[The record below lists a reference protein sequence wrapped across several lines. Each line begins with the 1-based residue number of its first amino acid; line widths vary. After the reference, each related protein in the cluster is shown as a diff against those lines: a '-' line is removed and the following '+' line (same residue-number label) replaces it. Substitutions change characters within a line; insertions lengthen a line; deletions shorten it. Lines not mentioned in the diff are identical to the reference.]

1 MDQSQAAHQLGGE
14 VALLRAERGASA
26 EGDPLA
32 PVHGAAIAVG
42 GDERGVPGRL
52 HVVCDLV
59 EHEVPR
65 DALPAGCTRG
75 PVLRRLD
82 AAWRD
87 GELHRGRTLRTEA
100 SLVDRAVR
108 VALDLQQ
115 LRGAVA
121 LLPRVGDQRATHR
134 AVRADRSELL
144 GSRDPQVLLDPRRLR
159 HRDVE
164 TETRGSDGARS
175 GDAYLEEFPTCD
187 SRQIKPPERADATS
201 GRSSSHVWI

>member
-1 MDQSQAAHQLGGE
+1 MDQSQGPHQLGGE
-14 VALLRAERGASA
+14 VALLRAERGASG

-32 PVHGAAIAVG
+32 PVHSAAVAVG
-42 GDERGVPGRL
+42 GDERGVPGGL

-65 DALPAGCTRG
+65 DALPAGRARG
-75 PVLRRLD
+75 PVLRRFD
-82 AAWRD
+82 TAWRD
-87 GELHRGRTLRTEA
+87 GELHRGRTLRTEP

-115 LRGAVA
+115 LRGPVA
-121 LLPRVGDQRATHR
+121 LLPGVGDQRATDR
-134 AVRADRSELL
+134 AVRADAVELL

-164 TETRGSDGARS
+164 TETGGSDGARA

-187 SRQIKPPERADATS
+187 SRQITPPE
-201 GRSSSHVWI
+201 